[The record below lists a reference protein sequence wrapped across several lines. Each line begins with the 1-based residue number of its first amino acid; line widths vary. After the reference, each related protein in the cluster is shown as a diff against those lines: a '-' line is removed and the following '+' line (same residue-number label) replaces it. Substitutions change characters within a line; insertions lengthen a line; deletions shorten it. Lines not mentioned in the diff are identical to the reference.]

1 MPVAALF
8 PSTQQWRTNMVDI
21 MYGAGVVVYFDTAGT
36 FCNYWIADW
45 EQYEQAQRSYGN
57 Y

>member
-1 MPVAALF
+1 
-8 PSTQQWRTNMVDI
+8 MVDI